1 MWVQSCGRKA
11 VNLSMTEHKATTTTT
26 KNKTGDNYILRHLQ
40 AVRRGERK
48 LKLAGKISTKKK

>member
-11 VNLSMTEHKATTTTT
+11 VNLSMTEHKATTT

-40 AVRRGERK
+40 ADRRGERK